1 MRAPRGRARAGAG
14 APLWGTRVW
23 GAPVG
28 SFHPLLPRAHF
39 GAGVLLCGSP
49 LAHGEV
55 AGSGFGV
62 VALLCADV
70 DTDGGVCAAP
80 GAQGRMRG
88 SGLGSAAGSF
98 RASFPGH
105 GAGCT
110 GSSDPAAPHRELWGL
125 RGWSGGSRGDVPHAG
140 PSSPRGGISHLP
152 SGFFGKVS
160 GQEQRLPC
168 IIHGATSP
176 GAWVTAGGPAA
187 STSRP
192 DSRGAE
198 REAGGSSRRPRAPR
212 PRAMPSR
219 EPPRAATGAT
229 HGHVPCRDRAQVN
242 SPPRG
247 GGRLV
252 PAAWGIAGA
261 GVGARAGA

>member
-1 MRAPRGRARAGAG
+1 MAPRWPTGRWQGLVLGWR
-14 APLWGTRVW
+14 RC
-23 GAPVG
+23 
-28 SFHPLLPRAHF
+28 F
-39 GAGVLLCGSP
+39 G
-49 LAHGEV
+49 
-55 AGSGFGV
+55 
-62 VALLCADV
+62 ADV
-70 DTDGGVCAAP
+70 DMDGGVCAAP

-105 GAGCT
+105 GAGRA

-125 RGWSGGSRGDVPHAG
+125 RGWSGGSRGDAPHAG

-160 GQEQRLPC
+160 GQEQRVPC

-187 STSRP
+187 STSRL

-252 PAAWGIAGA
+252 LAAWGIAGA